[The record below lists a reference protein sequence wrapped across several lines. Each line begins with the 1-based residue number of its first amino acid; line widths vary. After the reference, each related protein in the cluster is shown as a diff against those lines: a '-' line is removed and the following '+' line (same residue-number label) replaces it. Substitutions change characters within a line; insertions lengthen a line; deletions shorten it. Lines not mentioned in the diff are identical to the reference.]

1 MKSVT
6 VVSEDDTLAD
16 ALSTSLFVMGLEKSK
31 EFYSQNS
38 LLFGAVFIT
47 HKGEIYVT
55 DNLNDSFMS
64 KQGFEVISV

>member
-1 MKSVT
+1 M
-6 VVSEDDTLAD
+6 SEDDALAD
-16 ALSTSLFVMGLEKSK
+16 ALSTALFVMGLEKSK
-31 EFYSQNS
+31 ELYRENS

-47 HKGEIYVT
+47 DKDEIYVT